1 MGRHRDEQG
10 GGHRQEEDPA
20 AVEEHRVLVGL
31 GQQQRDGDQ
40 GDHPGAV
47 EHDPASHRQ
56 LRGELARPPQH
67 RERRAD
73 EQATGASVRALVGAG
88 VVEARRGDQPHRDE
102 GDHREAQGHQ
112 RGAVPALAEQRDEAP
127 DHERPEHVELFLD
140 RQRPE
145 VVERAGPV
153 EPGEVRDAQADGRPV
168 AHVEEGGNRLGPAD
182 AELAGVAQRR
192 HGQHDDQHQD
202 HRRQQTPRPAQP
214 EVAEIQLTGAL
225 DRRAQDARDE
235 EPAQGE
241 EDADAEQA
249 TGNGV
254 RAQVVGNH
262 RGHREGAQT
271 VQRGQVGALVVDRAG
286 HGLLRRGGRAGKGFW
301 SVGRCRTPGRAVEPE
316 TRCPSVDGTGPRGD
330 SRVTTGCGAPVA
342 RRAPDLDRTRPEGCN
357 GFATL
362 LRPSSRFRPS
372 ADVRSRGRRTPAV
385 PRRRTAGSAAPP
397 AAASRRRP

>member
-10 GGHRQEEDPA
+10 GGQRQDEDPA

-67 RERRAD
+67 RERRTD
-73 EQATGASVRALVGAG
+73 EQATGASVGALVGAG

-102 GDHREAQGHQ
+102 GDDREAQGHQ

-127 DHERPEHVELFLD
+127 DHERPEHVELLLD

-145 VVERAGPV
+145 VVEGAGPV
-153 EPGEVRDAQADGRPV
+153 EPGEVRDAQADRRPV
-168 AHVEEGGNRLGPAD
+168 AHVEQGGDRLGPAD
-182 AELAGVAQRR
+182 GELAGVAQRCTASTTTSTR
-192 HGQHDDQHQD
+192 TTAGS
-202 HRRQQTPRPAQP
+202 RRRARRSQKWL
-214 EVAEIQLTGAL
+214 EIQPTGAL

-241 EDADAEQA
+241 EDADAEQT

-254 RAQVVGNH
+254 RAQVVGDH
-262 RGHREGAQT
+262 CGHRDGAQT
-271 VQRGQVGALVVDRAG
+271 VQRGQVSALVVDRAG

-342 RRAPDLDRTRPEGCN
+342 RRAPDLDRTRPEECN
-357 GFATL
+357 GFATC
-362 LRPSSRFRPS
+362 
-372 ADVRSRGRRTPAV
+372 PAV
-385 PRRRTAGSAAPP
+385 VSVPT
-397 AAASRRRP
+397 